1 MGERLLTLVRH
12 GRTTANASNLLQGH
26 IDNPLDEVGQAQAA
40 LLADALQRV
49 GPITRLISSPLM
61 RARQT
66 AEAIH
71 LGGPLQCGVEIDV
84 RWIELNYG
92 DYDAQPASSIPP
104 EVWAQWRVNEHFRP
118 PNGETL
124 GELNVRVCEALSDLV
139 AVAQDDLSQK
149 HMDEHIVVVSHV
161 SPIKAAVAWALGVG
175 IETSWRTTLDRASM
189 STIRLDPHR
198 PSLKTFNVT
207 AHDFD

>member
-26 IDNPLDEVGQAQAA
+26 IDNPLDDVGEAQAA
-40 LLADALQRV
+40 LLAQALQRV
-49 GPITRLISSPLM
+49 GPVTRLISSPLT

-66 AEAIH
+66 ADAIRV
-71 LGGPLQCGVEIDV
+71 GTPLEFDVEIDP

-92 DYDAQPASSIPP
+92 DYDAQPVSHIAP
-104 EVWAQWRVNEHFRP
+104 EVWAKWRADEHFRP

-124 GELNVRVCEALSDLV
+124 SELNVRVCEALADLAHKPYD
-139 AVAQDDLSQK
+139 AVN
-149 HMDEHIVVVSHV
+149 EHIVVVSHV

-189 STIRLDPHR
+189 STVRLDAHR

>member
-12 GRTTANASNLLQGH
+12 GRTKANASNLLQGH
-26 IDNPLDEVGQAQAA
+26 IDNPLDDVGIAQAA
-40 LLADALQRV
+40 LLAGALQRV
-49 GPITRLISSPLM
+49 GPITRLISSPLT

-66 AEAIH
+66 AEAIRS
-71 LGGPLQCGVEIDV
+71 GTPLHFDVEIDT

-92 DYDAQPASSIPP
+92 DYDAHPASSIPP
-104 EVWAQWRVNEHFRP
+104 EVWAQWRVDEHFRP
-118 PNGETL
+118 PNGESL
-124 GELNVRVCEALSDLV
+124 RELNVRICDALSDLV
-139 AVAQDDLSQK
+139 SKPASN
-149 HMDEHIVVVSHV
+149 EHIVVVSHV

-189 STIRLDPHR
+189 STIRLDAHR

>member
-26 IDNPLDEVGQAQAA
+26 IDNPLDDVGEAQAA
-40 LLADALQRV
+40 LLAQALQRV
-49 GPITRLISSPLM
+49 GPVTRLISSPLT

-66 AEAIH
+66 ANAIRV
-71 LGGPLQCGVEIDV
+71 GTPLEFDVEIDP

-92 DYDAQPASSIPP
+92 DYDAQPVSHIAP
-104 EVWAQWRVNEHFRP
+104 EVWAKWRADEHFRP

-124 GELNVRVCEALSDLV
+124 SELNVRVCEALADLAHKPYD
-139 AVAQDDLSQK
+139 AVN
-149 HMDEHIVVVSHV
+149 EHIVVVSHV

-189 STIRLDPHR
+189 STVRLDAHR

>member
-26 IDNPLDEVGQAQAA
+26 IDNPLDEVGEAQAA
-40 LLADALQRV
+40 LLAPALQRF
-49 GPITRLISSPLM
+49 GPVTRLISSPLT

-66 AEAIH
+66 ADAIRI
-71 LGGPLQCGVEIDV
+71 GTPLDFDVEIDP

-92 DYDAQPASSIPP
+92 DYDAQPASQIPP
-104 EVWAQWRVNEHFRP
+104 EVWAKWRADNHFRP

-124 GELNVRVCEALSDLV
+124 GELNLRVCEALSDLISIP
-139 AVAQDDLSQK
+139 ANDDT
-149 HMDEHIVVVSHV
+149 HNEHIVVVSHV

-175 IETSWRTTLDRASM
+175 VETSWRATLDRASM
-189 STIRLDPHR
+189 STVRLDAHR

>member
-26 IDNPLDEVGQAQAA
+26 VDNPLDEVGVAQAA
-40 LLADALQRV
+40 LLAQALQRF
-49 GPITRLISSPLM
+49 GPVTRLISSPLV

-66 AEAIH
+66 ADAIR
-71 LGGPLQCGVEIDV
+71 LGTPLAFDIEIDT

-92 DYDAQPASSIPP
+92 DYDAQPASSIAP
-104 EVWAQWRVNEHFRP
+104 EVWAKWRTDEHFLP

-124 GELNVRVCEALSDLV
+124 GELNTRVVDAINDLV
-139 AVAQDDLSQK
+139 GQPHGAVS
-149 HMDEHIVVVSHV
+149 EHIVVVSHV

-189 STIRLDPHR
+189 STVRLDAHR